1 MPATMLR
8 SAVPANAPA
17 QPLGG
22 AFVENS
28 FESKADF
35 LALLAVKLHET
46 GTTAARLE
54 NALDTVG
61 RKLGLDA
68 AIWSSPTA
76 IILSLTAAAK
86 SHGIEP
92 QHLVRVLRLSPGAI
106 NLRTLC
112 AVDDIAE
119 RVISGELNA
128 QSGARALILASAP
141 VEPGR
146 FWLETLLGFTL
157 ASAGVAALLRAAWV
171 EILLAAT
178 IGAVLALLHL
188 TFGVRR
194 RFESGLDALC
204 AIVAA
209 FLVTCSA
216 HYFAIDYRRALL
228 ASVIVLIPGL
238 SITSAAAEIATQ
250 HLVSGTARM
259 AGALAT
265 LLKLAFGALVGAQA
279 AHILGM
285 TALISEP
292 LPTPEWV
299 AWTGL
304 LLSAT
309 SFAVL
314 FKALPKDFPLAI
326 GAAILGYAS
335 TRLGG
340 DLYGKEFGVFFAGL
354 IVALTANIYARLS
367 KRPGA
372 LIRLPGII
380 LLVPGSVG
388 FKSLS
393 FVFQKDVFLGLDT
406 AISML
411 LLAISLVAGL
421 LLASTLVAPRHSL

>member
-1 MPATMLR
+1 MPT
-8 SAVPANAPA
+8 NA
-17 QPLGG
+17 L
-22 AFVENS
+22 ENS
-28 FESKADF
+28 FEARTNF
-35 LALLAVKLHET
+35 LAVLAVQLHET

-54 NALDTVG
+54 NALDKVG

-68 AIWSSPTA
+68 DVWSSPTA
-76 IILSLTAAAK
+76 IILSLSAIAK
-86 SHGIEP
+86 SHGVAP
-92 QHLVRVLRLSPGAI
+92 QHLVRVLRLTPGDI

-119 RVISGELNA
+119 RVISDELDA
-128 QSGARALILASAP
+128 ESGARALTLASAP
-141 VEPGR
+141 VAR
-146 FWLETLLGFTL
+146 TRLWIETLLGFTL
-157 ASAGVAALLRAAWV
+157 ASAGVAALLRAAWI

-178 IGAVLALLHL
+178 IGAVLGILHL
-188 TFGVRR
+188 TLGSRR
-194 RFESGLDALC
+194 RFASGLDALC

-209 FLVTCSA
+209 FLVTCAA
-216 HYFAIDYRRALL
+216 HFFAIDYRRALL

-265 LLKLAFGALVGAQA
+265 LLKLAFGALVGAEVA
-279 AHILGM
+279 KILGM
-285 TALISEP
+285 TALISVP
-292 LPTPEWV
+292 QTTPEWV

-304 LLSAT
+304 LVSAT

-314 FKALPKDFPLAI
+314 FKALPKDYPLAI

-335 TRLGG
+335 TRIGG
-340 DLYGKEFGVFFAGL
+340 DLYGAEFGVFFAGL

-367 KRPGA
+367 RRPGA

-388 FKSLS
+388 FKSLF

-411 LLAISLVAGL
+411 LLVISLVAGL
-421 LLASTLVAPRHSL
+421 LLASTLIAPRHSL

>member
-1 MPATMLR
+1 MPAAAL
-8 SAVPANAPA
+8 
-17 QPLGG
+17 
-22 AFVENS
+22 ENS
-28 FESKADF
+28 FEARTNF
-35 LALLAVKLHET
+35 LALLAVQLHEA

-61 RKLGLDA
+61 RKIGLEADV
-68 AIWSSPTA
+68 WSSPTA
-76 IILSLTAAAK
+76 IILSLTANAR
-86 SHGIEP
+86 SHGVAP
-92 QHLVRVLRLSPGAI
+92 QNIVRVLRLTPGDI

-119 RVISGELNA
+119 RVISGALNA
-128 QSGARALILASAP
+128 ESGARALTLASAP
-141 VEPGR
+141 VSPAR
-146 FWLETLLGFTL
+146 LWLETLLGFTL
-157 ASAGVAALLRAAWV
+157 ASAGVAALLRAAWI

-178 IGAVLALLHL
+178 IGAVLGLLHL
-188 TFGVRR
+188 TLGVRR
-194 RFESGLDALC
+194 RFASGLDALC

-209 FLVTCSA
+209 FLVTSA
-216 HYFAIDYRRALL
+216 AHFFVIDYRRALL

-238 SITSAAAEIATQ
+238 GITSAAAEIATQ

-265 LLKLAFGALVGAQA
+265 LLKLAFGALVGAELA
-279 AHILGM
+279 KILGM
-285 TALISEP
+285 TALASVP
-292 LPTPEWV
+292 QPTPEWV

-314 FKALPKDFPLAI
+314 FKALPKDYPLAI

-335 TRLGG
+335 TRVGG
-340 DLYGKEFGVFFAGL
+340 DLYGAEFGVFFAGL

-367 KRPGA
+367 RRPGA

-388 FKSLS
+388 FKSLF

-411 LLAISLVAGL
+411 LLVISLVAGL
-421 LLASTLVAPRHSL
+421 LLASTLIAPRHSL

>member
-1 MPATMLR
+1 MHAEGIQN
-8 SAVPANAPA
+8 AV
-17 QPLGG
+17 L
-22 AFVENS
+22 ENS
-28 FESKADF
+28 FEAKADF
-35 LALLAVKLHET
+35 LALLAVQLHET

-54 NALDTVG
+54 NALDNVG
-61 RKLGLDA
+61 HKLGLDA
-68 AIWSSPTA
+68 DVWSSPTA
-76 IILSLTAAAK
+76 IILSLTVNLRSYGVA
-86 SHGIEP
+86 P
-92 QHLVRVLRLSPGAI
+92 QNWVRVLRLTPGDI

-128 QSGARALILASAP
+128 QSGARALTLASAP
-141 VEPGR
+141 VTPAR

-157 ASAGVAALLRAAWV
+157 ASAGVAALLRAAWI

-178 IGAVLALLHL
+178 IGAVLGLLHL
-188 TFGVRR
+188 TLGVRR
-194 RFESGLDALC
+194 RFASGLDALC

-209 FLVTCSA
+209 FLVTSA
-216 HYFAIDYRRALL
+216 AHFFAVDYRRALL

-265 LLKLAFGALVGAQA
+265 LLKLAFGALVGAEA
-279 AHILGM
+279 AKLLGM
-285 TALISEP
+285 TALVSVP
-292 LPTPEWV
+292 HPTPEWV

-304 LLSAT
+304 LVSAT

-314 FKALPKDFPLAI
+314 FKALLKDYPLAI

-335 TRLGG
+335 TRIGG
-340 DLYGKEFGVFFAGL
+340 DLYGAEFGVFFAGL
-354 IVALTANIYARLS
+354 IVALAANTYARHS
-367 KRPGA
+367 RRPGA
-372 LIRLPGII
+372 IIRLPGII

-388 FKSLS
+388 FKSLF

-411 LLAISLVAGL
+411 LLVISLVAGL
-421 LLASTLVAPRHSL
+421 LLASTLIAPRHSL

>member
-1 MPATMLR
+1 MHAAAT
-8 SAVPANAPA
+8 
-17 QPLGG
+17 
-22 AFVENS
+22 ENS
-28 FESKADF
+28 FEAKTTF
-35 LALLAVKLHET
+35 LALLAVQLHEA

-68 AIWSSPTA
+68 DVWSSPTA
-76 IILSLTAAAK
+76 IILSLTEFTKAGAVP
-86 SHGIEP
+86 P
-92 QHLVRVLRLSPGAI
+92 QNLVRVLRLTPGDI

-128 QSGARALILASAP
+128 QSGARALTLASAP
-141 VEPGR
+141 VAPER

-157 ASAGVAALLRAAWV
+157 ASAGVAALLRAAWI
-171 EILLAAT
+171 EIVLAAT

-188 TFGVRR
+188 TLGVRR
-194 RFESGLDALC
+194 RFASGLDAIC

-209 FLVTCSA
+209 FLVTCAA
-216 HYFAIDYRRALL
+216 HYFVIDYRRALL

-238 SITSAAAEIATQ
+238 GITGAAAEIATQ

-265 LLKLAFGALVGAQA
+265 LLKLAFGALVGAEVA
-279 AHILGM
+279 KILGM
-285 TALISEP
+285 IALVGVP
-292 LPTPEWV
+292 QPTPEWI

-304 LLSAT
+304 LVSAT
-309 SFAVL
+309 SFALL
-314 FKALPKDFPLAI
+314 FKALLKDYPLAI

-335 TRLGG
+335 TRVGG
-340 DLYGKEFGVFFAGL
+340 DLYGAEFGVFFAGL

-367 KRPGA
+367 RRPGA

-388 FKSLS
+388 FKSLF

-411 LLAISLVAGL
+411 LLVISLVAGL
-421 LLASTLVAPRHSL
+421 LLASTMVAPRHSL

>member
-1 MPATMLR
+1 MPAAAL
-8 SAVPANAPA
+8 
-17 QPLGG
+17 
-22 AFVENS
+22 ENS
-28 FESKADF
+28 FEARTNF
-35 LALLAVKLHET
+35 LALLAVQLHET

-54 NALDTVG
+54 NALDNVG
-61 RKLGLDA
+61 RKLGLEA
-68 AIWSSPTA
+68 AVWSSPTA
-76 IILSLTAAAK
+76 IILSLTANAR
-86 SHGIEP
+86 SHGVAP
-92 QHLVRVLRLSPGAI
+92 QNLVRVLRLTPGDI

-128 QSGARALILASAP
+128 ESGARALTLASAP
-141 VEPGR
+141 VTPAR
-146 FWLETLLGFTL
+146 FRLETLLGFTL
-157 ASAGVAALLRAAWV
+157 ASAGVAALLRAAWI

-178 IGAVLALLHL
+178 IGAVLGLLHL
-188 TFGVRR
+188 TLGVRR
-194 RFESGLDALC
+194 RFADGLDTLC

-209 FLVTCSA
+209 FLVTCAA
-216 HYFAIDYRRALL
+216 HFFAIDYRRALL

-238 SITSAAAEIATQ
+238 GITSAAAEIATQ

-265 LLKLAFGALVGAQA
+265 LLKLAFGALVGAEVA
-279 AHILGM
+279 KILGM
-285 TALISEP
+285 TALASVP
-292 LPTPEWV
+292 HPTPEWV

-314 FKALPKDFPLAI
+314 FKALLTDYPLAI

-335 TRLGG
+335 TRVGG
-340 DLYGKEFGVFFAGL
+340 DLYGAEFGVFFAGL
-354 IVALTANIYARLS
+354 IVALTANLYARLTR
-367 KRPGA
+367 RPGA

-388 FKSLS
+388 FKSLF

-411 LLAISLVAGL
+411 LLVISLVAGL
-421 LLASTLVAPRHSL
+421 LLASTLIAPRHSL

>member
-1 MPATMLR
+1 MPAAAL
-8 SAVPANAPA
+8 
-17 QPLGG
+17 
-22 AFVENS
+22 ENS
-28 FESKADF
+28 FEARTNF
-35 LALLAVKLHET
+35 LALLAVQLHET

-54 NALDTVG
+54 NALDNVG
-61 RKLGLDA
+61 RKLGLEADV
-68 AIWSSPTA
+68 WSSPTA
-76 IILSLTAAAK
+76 IILSLTANAR
-86 SHGIEP
+86 SHGVAP
-92 QHLVRVLRLSPGAI
+92 QNLVRVLRLTPGDI

-128 QSGARALILASAP
+128 ESGARALTLASAP
-141 VEPGR
+141 VTPAR
-146 FWLETLLGFTL
+146 FRLETLLGFTL
-157 ASAGVAALLRAAWV
+157 ASAGVAALLRAAWI

-178 IGAVLALLHL
+178 IGAVLGLLHL
-188 TFGVRR
+188 TLGVRR
-194 RFESGLDALC
+194 RFAGGLDALC

-209 FLVTCSA
+209 FLVTCAA
-216 HYFAIDYRRALL
+216 HFFAIDYRRALL

-238 SITSAAAEIATQ
+238 GITSAAAEIATQ

-265 LLKLAFGALVGAQA
+265 LLKLAFGALVGAEVA
-279 AHILGM
+279 KILGM
-285 TALISEP
+285 TALASVP
-292 LPTPEWV
+292 HPTPEWV

-314 FKALPKDFPLAI
+314 FKALLTDYPLAI

-335 TRLGG
+335 TRVGG
-340 DLYGKEFGVFFAGL
+340 DLYGSEFGVFFAGL
-354 IVALTANIYARLS
+354 IVALTANIYARIS
-367 KRPGA
+367 RRPGA

-388 FKSLS
+388 FKSLF

-411 LLAISLVAGL
+411 LLVISLVAGL
-421 LLASTLVAPRHSL
+421 LLASTLIAPRHSL

>member
-1 MPATMLR
+1 MHASAT
-8 SAVPANAPA
+8 
-17 QPLGG
+17 
-22 AFVENS
+22 ENS
-28 FESKADF
+28 FEAKTTF
-35 LALLAVKLHET
+35 VALLAVQLHEA

-68 AIWSSPTA
+68 DVWSSPTA
-76 IILSLTAAAK
+76 IILSLTEFTKAGAAP
-86 SHGIEP
+86 P
-92 QHLVRVLRLSPGAI
+92 QNLVRVLRLTPGDI

-128 QSGARALILASAP
+128 ESGARALTLASAP
-141 VEPGR
+141 VAIKR
-146 FWLETLLGFTL
+146 LWLETVLGFTL
-157 ASAGVAALLRAAWV
+157 ASTGVAALLRAAWV

-178 IGAVLALLHL
+178 IGAVLALLCL
-188 TFGVRR
+188 TLGSRR
-194 RFESGLDALC
+194 RFVSGLDAIC

-209 FLVTCSA
+209 FLVTCAA
-216 HYFAIDYRRALL
+216 HFFVMDYRRALL

-238 SITSAAAEIATQ
+238 GITSAAAEIATQ

-265 LLKLAFGALVGAQA
+265 LLKLAFGALVGAELA
-279 AHILGM
+279 KLLGM
-285 TALISEP
+285 TAQIGVP
-292 LPTPEWV
+292 QPTPEWI
-299 AWTGL
+299 AWAGL
-304 LLSAT
+304 LVSAT

-314 FKALPKDFPLAI
+314 FKALPKDYPLAM
-326 GAAILGYAS
+326 GAAMLGYAS
-335 TRLGG
+335 TRIGG
-340 DLYGKEFGVFFAGL
+340 DLYGAEFGVFFAGL

-367 KRPGA
+367 RRPGA

-388 FKSLS
+388 FKSLF

-411 LLAISLVAGL
+411 LLVISLVAGL

>member
-1 MPATMLR
+1 MPATAL
-8 SAVPANAPA
+8 
-17 QPLGG
+17 
-22 AFVENS
+22 ENS
-28 FESKADF
+28 FEARTDF
-35 LALLAVKLHET
+35 LALLAVQLHET

-54 NALDTVG
+54 NALDHVG
-61 RKLGLDA
+61 RKLGLEADV
-68 AIWSSPTA
+68 WSSPTA
-76 IILSLTAAAK
+76 IILSLTAKAR
-86 SHGIEP
+86 SHGVAP
-92 QHLVRVLRLSPGAI
+92 QNLVRVLRLTPGDI

-112 AVDDIAE
+112 AVDEIAE
-119 RVISGELNA
+119 RVISGDLNA
-128 QSGARALILASAP
+128 ESGARALTLASAP
-141 VEPGR
+141 VAATR

-157 ASAGVAALLRAAWV
+157 ASAGVAALLRAAWI

-178 IGAVLALLHL
+178 IGAVLGLLHL
-188 TFGVRR
+188 TLGVRR
-194 RFESGLDALC
+194 RFASGLDALC

-209 FLVTCSA
+209 FLVTCAA
-216 HYFAIDYRRALL
+216 HFFAIDYRRGLL

-238 SITSAAAEIATQ
+238 GITSAAAEIATQ

-265 LLKLAFGALVGAQA
+265 LLKLAFGALVGAEIA
-279 AHILGM
+279 KILGM
-285 TALISEP
+285 TALARMP
-292 LPTPEWV
+292 QLTPEWV

-304 LLSAT
+304 LVSAT

-314 FKALPKDFPLAI
+314 FKALLKDYPLAI

-335 TRLGG
+335 TRIGG
-340 DLYGKEFGVFFAGL
+340 DLYGAEFGVFFAGL

-367 KRPGA
+367 RRPGA

-388 FKSLS
+388 FKSLF

-411 LLAISLVAGL
+411 LLVISLVAGL
-421 LLASTLVAPRHSL
+421 LLASTLIAPRHSL